1 MRKAREEK
9 VVETKKTF
17 DQHVQ
22 ETVSGVSE
30 RWDGKRLIAVSI
42 APLIGAVITDA
53 VQVWCQ
59 NNSKK

>member
-9 VVETKKTF
+9 VAATKKTF

-30 RWDGKRLIAVSI
+30 RWDVKRLIGVGL
-42 APLIGAVITDA
+42 APIIGAVITDA
-53 VQVWCQ
+53 VQVWCE
-59 NNSKK
+59 NNR